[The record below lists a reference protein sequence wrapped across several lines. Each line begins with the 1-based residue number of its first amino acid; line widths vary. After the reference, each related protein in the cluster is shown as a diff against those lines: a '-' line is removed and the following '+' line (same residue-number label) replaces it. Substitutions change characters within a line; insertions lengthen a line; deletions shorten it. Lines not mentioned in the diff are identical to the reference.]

1 MSLPEPFSGWFAAR
15 GWRPREHQLALI
27 DADRAGESVLLI
39 APTGAGK
46 TLAGFLPSLVRLAAD
61 PTPRLDTLYISPL
74 KALAVDV
81 HRNLLEPIAEMALPI
96 SAETRTGDTPHS
108 KRQRQRR
115 TPPHML
121 LTTPESLALLISYAD
136 APEIFR
142 HLKCVIVDELHAVTG
157 SKRGDLLAL
166 GLARIARLA
175 PEARRV
181 GLSATV
187 AFPDA
192 LASFLSTAARPD
204 DPRVRRVVL
213 KGGARPEIGILRTKE
228 ETPWAGHMA
237 HHAIPE
243 IYEQIKKH
251 NTTIVFVNTRAQA
264 EIAFQG
270 LWRLNND
277 NLAIG
282 IHHGSLEPEQRR
294 KVEAAMARGAL
305 RAVVATSSLDLG
317 IDWGGVDLVIQ
328 MGAPKGASRLIQR
341 IGRAN
346 HRLDEPSRALLVP
359 GNRFE
364 ALECRAAIEAVDKG
378 ELDGDPP
385 KIGGLDVL
393 AQHLVGLA
401 CSQPF
406 APDDVY
412 KEVTGAAPYAGLSR
426 ADFDAV
432 LDFVSTGGYAL
443 KAYERYKRLR
453 QMPDGRW
460 RIGNPTLAQRYR
472 MNIGTIVEAVT
483 IKVKMKRGPVL
494 GEVEEY
500 FINTL
505 TPGDTFIFGGRL
517 LCFEGIRET
526 WAEVTPA
533 TGGEP
538 MVPAYEGGRL
548 PLTTHLAERV
558 RAMLEDSS
566 VWPTLPK
573 AVEDWLDLQRWRS
586 VLPRRGELLVESF
599 PRGNKEFFVVY
610 AFEGRNAHQTLGM
623 LMTRRMERMGL
634 KPLGFVASDYVLAV
648 WSLKAAEDMDA
659 LLDKDMLGDDLEDW
673 LAESSLIKRTF
684 RNVAVIAGLVERRYP
699 GKEKSGRQV
708 TVNTDLIY
716 DVLRRHDPQH
726 ILLRATRA
734 DAATGLLDVRR
745 LADFLVRIEGKIR
758 HRLLDRVSPLAVP
771 AMLEI
776 GKERVDGAGVDDL
789 WDEAAEA
796 LIAEV
801 MDPRPQGKLPL

>member
-1 MSLPEPFSGWFAAR
+1 MSLPEPFSGWFASR
-15 GWRPREHQLALI
+15 GWQPRAHQLALI
-27 DADRAGESVLLI
+27 EADRAGESVLLI

-46 TLAGFLPSLVRLAAD
+46 TLAGFLPSLLRLAAD

-81 HRNLLEPIAEMALPI
+81 HRNLLEPVAEMALPV
-96 SAETRTGDTPHS
+96 SAETRTGDTPHA
-108 KRQRQRR
+108 KRQRQRKS
-115 TPPHML
+115 PPHML

-142 HLKCVIVDELHAVTG
+142 HLKCIIVDELHAVTG

-166 GLARIARLA
+166 GLARVAKLA
-175 PEARRV
+175 PEARRI

-192 LASFLSTAARPD
+192 LSAFLSTDARSD

-213 KGGARPEIGILRTKE
+213 KGGAKPEIAILRTKE

-243 IYEQIKKH
+243 IYEQIRKH
-251 NTTIVFVNTRAQA
+251 TTTIVFVNTRAQA

-270 LWRLNND
+270 LWRMNSD

-305 RAVVATSSLDLG
+305 KAVVATSSLDLG

-364 ALECRAAIEAVDKG
+364 ALECQAAIDAVMQG

-385 KIGGLDVL
+385 KTGGLDVL

-406 APDDVY
+406 AADDVY
-412 KEVTGAAPYAGLSR
+412 REVVGAAPYKSLLRS
-426 ADFDAV
+426 DFDAV

-453 QMPDGRW
+453 KTPEGKW
-460 RIGNPTLAQRYR
+460 RIANPAMARRYR

-483 IKVKMKRGPVL
+483 VKVKLRRGPVL

-517 LCFEGIRET
+517 LAFEGLRET

-533 TGGEP
+533 SGGEP

-566 VWPTLPK
+566 IWPTLPK

-586 VLPRRGELLVESF
+586 VLPRQGELLVESF
-599 PRGNKEFFVVY
+599 PRGGKEFLCLY

-623 LMTRRMERMGL
+623 LVTRRMERLGL
-634 KPLGFVASDYVLAV
+634 KPLGFVATDYVLAV
-648 WSLKAAEDMDA
+648 WSLKEVQDMDA
-659 LLDKDMLGDDLEDW
+659 LLDKDMLGDDLESW
-673 LAESSLIKRTF
+673 LAESSLMKRTF

-699 GKEKSGRQV
+699 GKAKSGRQV
-708 TVNTDLIY
+708 TVNTDLVY

-745 LADFLVRIEGKIR
+745 LADFLVRVEGKIR
-758 HRLLDRVSPLAVP
+758 HRRLDRVSPLAVP
-771 AMLEI
+771 AMLDI